1 MKQLDLYLKDIERHI
16 EGVIKADDEEFI
28 VQEVEEYVVTK
39 EIEKHLATF
48 FNDYLKRDY
57 NDSVWISGFFGSG
70 KSHLLKMLSLVLE
83 NKEINGKKC
92 GDLFVDKIKEDFELN
107 ANIKKAIA
115 VPARTI
121 LFNIA
126 QKADGIG
133 NISNADPILAVFLKV
148 FNEFQGYYGQSPAIA
163 EVERHLD
170 DTGEFDKFKDIFQTK
185 TGKNWYDSR
194 KHILLNRNDFAKAYA
209 ELKNI
214 SEEDAKKNFDE
225 IRSNYK
231 LDLNGLVDMVKA
243 YIKKQPK
250 NFRLIF
256 CVDEVGQFIADDVRL
271 MLSLQTLAET
281 LSVSCKGQAYL
292 FVTSQNDLAATVGDL
307 NANQAHDFSR
317 IQGRFTIKIP
327 LTSANADE
335 VIQKR
340 LLDKN
345 ENGTKTLGSIYDK
358 EKNNLRT
365 LFEFGDNSKQYTFY
379 KDQQHFCNAY
389 PFIPYQFDLLQA
401 SIRSLSE
408 HNAFMG
414 RHQSVGE
421 RSMLGVFQQVAKVNA
436 KNEVGTTVSYGQMF
450 DGIRDILQSNIQADI
465 IQGERSLNNEL
476 AVLALKALFLVKYVK
491 GFQATVKNITILLLP
506 SFEVDLGGFQKQV
519 QEALNLLYNQT
530 YVNKVG
536 DNYEFLTNQEKDV
549 ENEIKSTD
557 IDPKAPGD
565 LLAEIL
571 FNEVLRDSKVKLDGS
586 NQVYEFGRKVD
597 DNIIGKEKDFY
608 VNFITPLNANSIATG
623 NVAMKSV
630 GNTDLI
636 IALGEEAR
644 LLDELRLI
652 EKTKKY
658 IQTTSSPNLDPTKQ
672 RILQEKGQQN
682 ADRKRNLINSIKDL
696 IGEAKMYLN
705 GSHLDNISTKEPKNK
720 ITTGVQQLIKV
731 TYPSLTMLTA
741 DFTEDDIKKIIDKR
755 DDVLFKD
762 SLSPVEQEVLDRVNR
777 NKANHERTTTK
788 TLLDHFSARPYG
800 WCQAAILCLIAKL
813 YKRNKITLKKDG
825 NNLDDKGVLEVLN
838 SNREYANTIIEPDEE
853 ISGAQL
859 KKLKDFHQ
867 EYFSEGNLGNEPKD
881 ISKLFK
887 QRLNTELK
895 DLNDIYALRNVFP
908 FLEQISDAVLRIK
921 SIAEK
926 EHPYFFT
933 ALDQYKEELLDD
945 KEDILDPI
953 RKFMGGQQK
962 SIFENIIYFLQS
974 DNANFDYISTD
985 GIKQLQQVKE
995 SKTPYKGNLM
1005 QEAKQAI
1012 DAIKAEVLGKITEE
1026 RNLATTEITNCIEK
1040 LKAYPDFAKLDKP
1053 KQDEILAP
1061 FTNTIASIGN
1071 ERFIGNIR
1079 AKLSD
1084 IQTRIFSEQLDKMTL
1099 MANPPKPIS
1108 KDDPKTTEPPIPKVT
1123 YILNKS
1129 IKVKY
1134 NKPSLETEEDVNNY
1148 VSELKEEYIKIIK
1161 DNKRIS
1167 L

>member
-39 EIEKHLATF
+39 EIEKHLSSF
-48 FNDYLKRDY
+48 YSDYIKKDY
-57 NDSVWISGFFGSG
+57 NESAWISGFFGSG

-83 NKEINGKKC
+83 NQEINGKKC
-92 GDLFVDKIKEDFELN
+92 GALFVDKIKDDFELN
-107 ANIKKAIA
+107 ANIKKAIEI
-115 VPARTI
+115 PSRTI

-170 DTGEFDKFKDIFQTK
+170 ESGDYEKFKEIFHAK
-185 TGKNWYDSR
+185 TGKDWLLSR

-214 SEEDAKKNFDE
+214 SEEDAKRNFDE
-225 IRSNYK
+225 VRSNFK
-231 LDLNGLVDMVKA
+231 LDLNGLVEIIKA
-243 YIKKQPK
+243 YIKKQAK
-250 NFRLIF
+250 NFRLVF

-281 LSVSCKGQAYL
+281 LSVSCKGQAFL
-292 FVTSQNDLAATVGDL
+292 FVTSQNDLAATIGDL
-307 NANQAHDFSR
+307 NANQSHDFSR
-317 IQGRFTIKIP
+317 IQGRFAIKIP

-345 ENGTKTLGSIYDK
+345 ETGIKVLGKTYEK

-421 RSMLGVFQQVAKVNA
+421 RSMLGVFQQVAKTNA
-436 KNEVGTTVSYGQMF
+436 KNEVGTVVTYNQMF

-465 IQGERSLNNEL
+465 IQGERSLQNEL
-476 AVLALKALFLVKYVK
+476 AVSALKALFLVKYVK
-491 GFQATVKNITILLLP
+491 GFQSTVKNITILLLP
-506 SFEVDLGGFQKQV
+506 SFEVDLGGFQKKV

-530 YVNKVG
+530 YINKVG
-536 DNYEFLTNQEKDV
+536 ENYEFLTNQEKDV
-549 ENEIKSTD
+549 ENEIKATD
-557 IDPKAPGD
+557 IDPKASGD

-571 FNEVLRDSKVKLDGS
+571 FNEILRDSKVKLDGS

-597 DNIIGKEKDFY
+597 DNIMGKEKDFY
-608 VNFITPLNANSIATG
+608 VNFITPLNVNSIATG

-636 IALGEEAR
+636 IALGDDAR

-658 IQTTSSPNLDPTKQ
+658 IQTTTSPNLDPTKQ

-696 IGEAKMYLN
+696 IAEAKMYLN
-705 GSHLDNISTKEPKNK
+705 GSHLDNISSKEPKNK

-731 TYPSLTMLTA
+731 TYPSLSMLTA
-741 DFTEDDIKKIIDKR
+741 DFSEDDIKKIIDKR

-762 SLSPVEQEVLDRVNR
+762 SLSPVEQEVLDRINR
-777 NKANHERTTTK
+777 NKANHDRTTTK
-788 TLLDHFSARPYG
+788 ALLDHFSARPYG
-800 WCQAAILCLIAKL
+800 WYQAAILCLIAKL
-813 YKRNKITLKKDG
+813 YKRNKISLKKDG
-825 NNLDDKGVLEVLN
+825 NTLDDRGVLDVLN

-853 ISGAQL
+853 ISNAQL

-881 ISKLFK
+881 VSRLFK

-895 DLNDIYALRNVFP
+895 DLNEIYSLRGVFP
-908 FLEQISDAVLRIK
+908 FLEQISD
-921 SIAEK
+921 SIVKVKNVADK
-926 EHPYFFT
+926 EHPYFFN
-933 ALDQYKEELLDD
+933 ALESFKEEMLDD
-945 KEDILDPI
+945 KENFLDPI
-953 RKFMGGQQK
+953 KKFMGGQQK
-962 SIFENIIYFLQS
+962 SIFENVLHFLQS
-974 DNANFDYISTD
+974 DNANFDYINKN
-985 GIKQLQQVKE
+985 GIDQLQKVRE
-995 SKTPYKGNLM
+995 SQAPYKGNLM

-1012 DAIKAEVLGKITEE
+1012 DAVKAEVLEKIKQE
-1026 RNLATTEITNCIEK
+1026 REIANAEIMQSIEK
-1040 LKAYPDFAKLDKP
+1040 IKAYDDFSKLDKN
-1053 KQDEILAP
+1053 KQEEILKP
-1061 FTNTIASIGN
+1061 LTDSIANINN
-1071 ERFIGNIR
+1071 EKFIGNIR
-1079 AKLSD
+1079 AKLAEV
-1084 IQTRIFSEQLDKMTL
+1084 QNRIFAEQLNKMSTL
-1099 MANPPKPIS
+1099 ANPPKPADKKGS
-1108 KDDPKTTEPPIPKVT
+1108 EAVKPEVT
-1123 YILNKS
+1123 YVQTKN

-1134 NKPSLETEEDVNNY
+1134 NKPSLETESDVESY
-1148 VSELKEEYIKIIK
+1148 VNELKVEYIKIIK

>member
-39 EIEKHLATF
+39 EIEKHLSSF
-48 FNDYLKRDY
+48 YSDYIKKDY
-57 NDSVWISGFFGSG
+57 NESAWISGFFGCG

-92 GDLFVDKIKEDFELN
+92 GALFVDKIKDDFELN
-107 ANIKKAIA
+107 ANIKKAIEI
-115 VPARTI
+115 PSRTI

-133 NISNADPILAVFLKV
+133 NINNADPILAVFLKV

-170 DTGEFDKFKDIFQTK
+170 ESGEYERFQELFHAK
-185 TGKNWYDSR
+185 TGKDWLISR

-209 ELKNI
+209 ELMNI
-214 SEEDAKKNFDE
+214 SEEDAKRNFDE
-225 IRSNYK
+225 VRSNFK
-231 LDLNGLVDMVKA
+231 LDLIGLVEIIKA

-281 LSVSCKGQAYL
+281 LSVSCKGQAFL
-292 FVTSQNDLAATVGDL
+292 FVTSQNDLVATIGDL
-307 NANQAHDFSR
+307 NANQSHDFSR
-317 IQGRFTIKIP
+317 IQGRFAIKIP

-345 ENGTKTLGSIYDK
+345 ETGIKVLGKAYEK

-436 KNEVGTTVSYGQMF
+436 KNEVGTVVTYDQMF

-465 IQGERSLNNEL
+465 IQGERSLQNDL
-476 AVLALKALFLVKYVK
+476 AVSALKALFLVKYVK
-491 GFQATVKNITILLLP
+491 GFQSTVKNITILLLP
-506 SFEVDLGGFQKQV
+506 SLEVDLGGFQKKV

-530 YVNKVG
+530 YINKIG
-536 DNYEFLTNQEKDV
+536 ENYEFLTNQEKDV
-549 ENEIKSTD
+549 ENEIKATE
-557 IDPKAPGD
+557 IDPKASGD

-571 FNEVLRDSKVKLDGS
+571 FNEILRDSKVKLDSS
-586 NQVYEFGRKVD
+586 NQVYEFGKKVD
-597 DNIIGKEKDFY
+597 DNLMGKERDFY
-608 VNFITPLNANSIATG
+608 VNFITPLNVNSIATA

-630 GNTDLI
+630 GNTELI
-636 IALGEEAR
+636 VALGDDAR

-658 IQTTSSPNLDPTKQ
+658 IQTTTSPNLDPTKQ

-696 IGEAKMYLN
+696 IADAKMYLN
-705 GSHLDNISTKEPKNK
+705 GSHLDSISSKEPKNK
-720 ITTGVQQLIKV
+720 ITAGVQQLIKV
-731 TYPSLTMLTA
+731 TYPSLSMLTA
-741 DFTEDDIKKIIDKR
+741 DFSEDDIKKIIDKR

-762 SLSPVEQEVLDRVNR
+762 SLSPVEQEVLDRINR
-777 NKANHERTTTK
+777 NKANHDRTTTK
-788 TLLDHFSARPYG
+788 ALLDHFSARPYG
-800 WCQAAILCLIAKL
+800 WYQAAVLCLMAKL
-813 YKRNKITLKKDG
+813 YKRNKISLKKDG
-825 NNLDDKGVLEVLN
+825 NTLDDRGVLDVLN

-853 ISGAQL
+853 ISNTQV

-887 QRLNTELK
+887 QRLTTELK
-895 DLNDIYALRNVFP
+895 DLNEIYSMRGVFP
-908 FLEQISDAVLRIK
+908 FLEQISEAILKVK
-921 SIAEK
+921 NVAEK
-926 EHPYFFT
+926 EHPYFFN
-933 ALDQYKEELLDD
+933 ALDSFKEEMLDD
-945 KEDILDPI
+945 KESFLDPI
-953 RKFMGGQQK
+953 KKFMGGQQK
-962 SIFENIIYFLQS
+962 SIFENVLHFLQS
-974 DNANFDYISTD
+974 DNANFDYINKN
-985 GIKQLQQVKE
+985 GIVQLQKVKE
-995 SKTPYKGNLM
+995 SKAPYKGNLM
-1005 QEAKQAI
+1005 QEAKQVI
-1012 DAIKAEVLGKITEE
+1012 DAVKAEVLEKIKQE
-1026 RNLATTEITNCIEK
+1026 RDLANAEILKDIEK
-1040 LKAYPDFAKLDKP
+1040 IQAYSDYSRLDKIN
-1053 KQDEILAP
+1053 QDEILKP
-1061 FTNTIASIGN
+1061 FTESICNINN
-1071 ERFIGNIR
+1071 EKFIGNIR

-1084 IQTRIFSEQLDKMTL
+1084 IQNRIFPDQLNRMSAI
-1099 MANPPKPIS
+1099 ANPLDEKGS
-1108 KDDPKTTEPPIPKVT
+1108 ESARSEVT
-1123 YILNKS
+1123 YVQTKN

-1134 NKPSLETEEDVNNY
+1134 NKLSLETEADVEAY
-1148 VSELKEEYIKIIK
+1148 VNELREEYIKIIK
-1161 DNKRIS
+1161 ANKRIS